1 MRLDPNL
8 LREESTLKDQVLNR
22 EFEISEPI
30 VPAVRHRVSWG
41 AIIVGAVIA
50 LSLQMLLNLLGLGI
64 GASSI
69 NVASGSTPGEGLA
82 IGAGVWFAVAALI
95 SLFAGGW
102 VSGRLAGIPNRNDG
116 MLHGFA
122 TWSVSSILTVVL
134 LSSAVGGIIGGSASM
149 LGKLASASGQGVQAA
164 GPALG
169 DLVSQATGITP
180 AEVKQQAGQLVSDPQ
195 FQAFIMS
202 VVRNGDA
209 DPQARQNLIQLVSQK
224 QGVSQDQASA
234 AVNDWQQKLIN
245 ARDQAKVKATAA
257 ADQAASGL
265 AKTALWSFVAL
276 LLGAIAATIGGLLGA
291 RTILLPVRTV

>member
-1 MRLDPNL
+1 MKN
-8 LREESTLKDQVLNR
+8 QVLNR
-22 EFEISEPI
+22 DFEVSEPL

-41 AIIVGAVIA
+41 AIIVGALIA

-102 VSGRLAGIPNRNDG
+102 VSGRLAGVPNRNDG

-122 TWSVSSILTVVL
+122 TWSVSSILTVIL

-164 GPALG
+164 SPVLG

-180 AEVKQQAGQLVSDPQ
+180 ADVKQQAGQLASDPQ

-209 DPQARQNLIQLVSQK
+209 DPQARQNLVQLVSQK

-234 AVNDWQQKLIN
+234 EVNDWQQKLTN

-276 LLGAIAATIGGLLGA
+276 LLGSIAATIGGLLGA
-291 RTILLPVRTV
+291 RTILPVRTV